1 MTDFDALLAAGAP
14 CLTDDGINLTSAG
27 LCRRAMVEAAKRDV
41 ILSFHE
47 EEPSLVPS
55 PGVNYGS
62 EAAKKFGVPGAM
74 AAAETSMIA
83 RDIALALD
91 TGARVLFQ
99 HVSSGQSAALIRAGK
114 ALGAKIYAEVTPHH
128 LSLTEDDVP
137 AHGTCARMNPPLRR
151 EADRQALIEAL
162 ADGTIDMIATDH
174 APHTAEEKARDF
186 AKAPSGITGLET
198 AFSVCNTY
206 LVKTGRLTRMQLL
219 EKMSRNPAE
228 VYGLTGRAVR
238 EGNYARLVLL
248 DWDSEKNVGII
259 THVISLLNDHE
270 SVMLVNQNA
279 ELQSKYGG
287 IGEASIAMFREDRA
301 LFWIE
306 MIYASAQQRDMNS
319 DFGFLPMPKYD
330 DRQESYMSYMHM
342 GWSTTSAVPVTNDD
356 HDLTGRLLEDMAW
369 KSSETVRP
377 AYYDRTLQGKISRDD
392 DSGEMLDIIYSGLNI
407 DPSIIMAASLP
418 IDAKMRGFLIDG
430 KDSFISEIAANK
442 EKCVGL
448 IEKINTTVEE
458 VLQTQGKLAG
468 SPRVR

>member
-1 MTDFDALLAAGAP
+1 MYDIYDLPKSIPLGRQGEQYARAVEIDCAKMLNDYPGARLTLMQRRTRGETARIVKADVSDTGVITWSPDMDAMAV
-14 CLTDDGINLTSAG
+14 AG
-27 LCRRAMVEAAKRDV
+27 LGAIEIVATVDDKVAKSVIAATA
-41 ILSFHE
+41 IA
-47 EEPSLVPS
+47 PSLTPPDTDTQSGWVKDVLDAS
-55 PGVNYGS
+55 D
-62 EAAKKFGVPGAM
+62 AAQGAM

-206 LVKTGRLTRMQLL
+206 LVKTGRLTPMQLL

-248 DWDSEKNVGII
+248 DWDSEK
-259 THVISLLNDHE
+259 
-270 SVMLVNQNA
+270 
-279 ELQSKYGG
+279 
-287 IGEASIAMFREDRA
+287 
-301 LFWIE
+301 
-306 MIYASAQQRDMNS
+306 
-319 DFGFLPMPKYD
+319 
-330 DRQESYMSYMHM
+330 
-342 GWSTTSAVPVTNDD
+342 
-356 HDLTGRLLEDMAW
+356 
-369 KSSETVRP
+369 
-377 AYYDRTLQGKISRDD
+377 
-392 DSGEMLDIIYSGLNI
+392 IYSEYKSKG
-407 DPSIIMAASLP
+407 
-418 IDAKMRGFLIDG
+418 
-430 KDSFISEIAANK
+430 
-442 EKCVGL
+442 
-448 IEKINTTVEE
+448 INTPYTNE
-458 VLQTQGKLAG
+458 KLTG
-468 SPRVR
+468 SPRAIVTGEKITE